1 MFIELNK
8 FLTVFDWFK
17 SSKIYFALIFLEV
30 ITWKFTKLVYMLL
43 VTPGLF
49 TTLPI
54 LERVLGIKP
63 FLKLFASNWKKEL
76 DTCKGWICAS
86 FTKKYMFEFCCF
98 VCCYSF
104 RLIISLMEGS
114 LLPAVKAWTAF
125 EIHPI
130 GLSCEGSLL
139 KFYLGTSD
147 Y

>member
-8 FLTVFDWFK
+8 FLTVLDWFK
-17 SSKIYFALIFLEV
+17 SSKIYFALLFLEV

-86 FTKKYMFEFCCF
+86 FTKKYVWILLFCLLLF
-98 VCCYSF
+98 VPFDNLSYG
-104 RLIISLMEGS
+104 RVPITGGEGFNCIRN
-114 LLPAVKAWTAF
+114 LPYWT
-125 EIHPI
+125 
-130 GLSCEGSLL
+130 
-139 KFYLGTSD
+139 
-147 Y
+147 